1 MPRDYNLI
9 KKIVR
14 NVNIIISHTSLGIFI
29 GMLSNLITIPLFAII
44 ASFITDNQ
52 SIINTIIESVGIS
65 CSLIGGIIGCIVG
78 ILYIIKINNNENQYQ
93 LLPITYNKNQIITR
107 F

>member
-14 NVNIIISHTSLGIFI
+14 NVIITISYKITDIMGGLVID
-29 GMLSNLITIPLFAII
+29 LITIPLSVII
-44 ASFITDNQ
+44 ASFITDKQ
-52 SIINTIIESVGIS
+52 SIINTIAESVGIS
-65 CSLIGGIIGCIVG
+65 CPLIGGVIGCIIA
-78 ILYIIKINNNENQYQ
+78 ILYIIKINNNENKYQ
-93 LLPITYNKNQIITR
+93 LPITYNKNQIITR

>member
-1 MPRDYNLI
+1 MSRDYNLI

-14 NVNIIISHTSLGIFI
+14 NVNIIISYIILGLI
-29 GMLSNLITIPLFAII
+29 GGIVIDLITIPLSAII
-44 ASFITDNQ
+44 TSFITDNQ

-65 CSLIGGIIGCIVG
+65 CSLIGGIIGCFSG
-78 ILYIIKINNNENQYQ
+78 ILYIIKINNNENKYQ
-93 LLPITYNKNQIITR
+93 LPITYDKNQIITR